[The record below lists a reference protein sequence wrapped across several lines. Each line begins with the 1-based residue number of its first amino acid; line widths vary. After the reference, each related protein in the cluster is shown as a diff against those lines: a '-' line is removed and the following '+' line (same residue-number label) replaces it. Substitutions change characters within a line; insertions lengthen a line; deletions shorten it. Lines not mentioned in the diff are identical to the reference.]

1 MKDRQ
6 QSWPRLW
13 LMTDERMG
21 DRLWDAIGRMPPGA
35 GIVFRH
41 YSLSRPARE
50 ELARRI
56 GSAIRKR
63 RITLGIAGD
72 VELAERLGAEIV
84 HNPAAPT
91 SVPFSRAVH
100 SLEEVD
106 SAKAEG
112 AALVFVSPVYA
123 TSSHPGGEPL
133 GPKRA
138 AEIAGAAGLPAI
150 ALGGVNARNFPALK
164 REGFYGWAG
173 IDAWLGD

>member
-1 MKDRQ
+1 
-6 QSWPRLW
+6 
-13 LMTDERMG
+13 MTDERMG
-21 DRLWDAIGRMPPGA
+21 DRLWEAIGRLPPKA

-41 YSLSRPARE
+41 YSLSRTARE
-50 ELARRI
+50 DLVKRI
-56 GSAIRKR
+56 GSAVRER
-63 RITLGIAGD
+63 RIKLGIARD
-72 VELAERLGAEIV
+72 VQLAERLGAEIV

-91 SVPFSRAVH
+91 NLPFSRAVH
-100 SLEEVD
+100 SLEEAD

-112 AALVFVSPVYA
+112 AELVFVSPVYA

-133 GPKRA
+133 GPKHA
-138 AEIAGAAGLPAI
+138 TEIAAAAGLPAI